1 MTGQGKM
8 GKQSVKQQKGGEVL
22 KGHRE
27 LKRREGVAR
36 GLVVILVVITL
47 GRFIDAGCGRR
58 LARG

>member
-1 MTGQGKM
+1 M
-8 GKQSVKQQKGGEVL
+8 GKQWVKQQKGGELL

-36 GLVVILVVITL
+36 GLVVTLLVITL
-47 GRFIDAGCGRR
+47 GWFIDAGCGTR